1 MPRRSRVDSPR
12 IDHREHCVLA
22 IIRSRGKNSA
32 PLDPLEPDA
41 HAPDEQGQ
49 ADQADNKAQGQHDHR
64 HAEAEAKDHEDEPD
78 DDGQDVLQR
87 ADEMTPR
94 DEM

>member
-1 MPRRSRVDSPR
+1 MT
-12 IDHREHCVLA
+12 EHCLFA
-22 IIRSRGKNSA
+22 IIRSRGKNST

-41 HAPDEQGQ
+41 DAPDEQRQ
-49 ADQADNKAQGQHDHR
+49 ADQADDYANGQHDHR

-87 ADEMTPR
+87 ANQTTSSNEV
-94 DEM
+94 